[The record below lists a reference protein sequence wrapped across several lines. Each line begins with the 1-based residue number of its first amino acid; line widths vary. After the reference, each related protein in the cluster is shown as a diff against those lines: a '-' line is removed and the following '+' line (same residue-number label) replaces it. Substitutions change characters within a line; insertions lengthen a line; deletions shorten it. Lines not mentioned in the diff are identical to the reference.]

1 MTTLLTTREAAE
13 LLHMAVDTARNE
25 MASGRLRAAK
35 IGGKWL
41 TTHDAI
47 DTYVAERMTRLRGV
61 APSNSL
67 TRRRL
72 KAT

>member
-1 MTTLLTTREAAE
+1 
-13 LLHMAVDTARNE
+13 MAVDTARNE

-47 DTYVAERMTRLRGV
+47 EVYVRERMTRQHPE

-67 TRRRL
+67 TRRRR
-72 KAT
+72 